1 MGRARVD
8 WRREGVTTSK
18 TRGGTREFK
27 IYKCHPKALPHD
39 GKLPTYSQVSLAVSF
54 ELQHTEAAFNMQE
67 KTAVST
73 VATQVLQSWG
83 GLTNIETTRQDNL
96 ETKIKKLRQVERE
109 SVKNED
115 PKALKKRENLEKQ
128 GKELFDISKQKSL
141 IPASDLEFYSDQK
154 DSSKRSMS
162 RPYPDPISAGT
173 SFLLDNGDGFS
184 SPISAGTSTD
194 TSFQYDMKISCC
206 SVMNFHCNFHHF
218 ILLK

>member
-1 MGRARVD
+1 M
-8 WRREGVTTSK
+8 TTSK

-115 PKALKKRENLEKQ
+115 PKALKKRETLEKQ
-128 GKELFDISKQKSL
+128 GKELFDISKISQLWEKYFIFSNNFSFTFL
-141 IPASDLEFYSDQK
+141 LVAPLFMM
-154 DSSKRSMS
+154 RF
-162 RPYPDPISAGT
+162 PISGGV
-173 SFLLDNGDGFS
+173 L
-184 SPISAGTSTD
+184 
-194 TSFQYDMKISCC
+194 
-206 SVMNFHCNFHHF
+206 
-218 ILLK
+218 